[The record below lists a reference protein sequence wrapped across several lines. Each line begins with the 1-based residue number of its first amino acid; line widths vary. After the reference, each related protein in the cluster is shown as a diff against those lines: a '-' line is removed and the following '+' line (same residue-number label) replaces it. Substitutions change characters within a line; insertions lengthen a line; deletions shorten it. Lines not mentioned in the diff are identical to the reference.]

1 MITTIPSG
9 FNRQRNLTHV
19 IPSLAASLGATME
32 NTLGLPTASSAILLM
47 VDGLGL
53 EQLEQ
58 FSAHAPFFRRTM
70 QQQTADQTEMS
81 TIYPSTTAAA
91 LSSLGTG
98 LPPGEH
104 GIVGYDVYDPQR
116 QKVINQL
123 GGWDERTDPPRWQP

>member
-58 FSAHAPFFRRTM
+58 FSDHASFFRRTM
-70 QQQTADQTEMS
+70 QQKTADKTEMS
-81 TIYPSTTAAA
+81 TNYPSTTAAA
-91 LSSLGTG
+91 LSALGTE
-98 LPPGEH
+98 LHDREH
-104 GIVGYDVYDPQR
+104 GIVNYDSYD
-116 QKVINQL
+116 
-123 GGWDERTDPPRWQP
+123 